1 MELVVVVNMGNIS
14 ELSLLADYLNIN
26 GISVP

>member
-1 MELVVVVNMGNIS
+1 VEIVVVVNMGNIS
-14 ELSLLADYLNIN
+14 ELSLQADYLNIK

>member
-1 MELVVVVNMGNIS
+1 MELVVVVNVGNIS
-14 ELSLLADYLNIN
+14 GLSLQADYLNIN